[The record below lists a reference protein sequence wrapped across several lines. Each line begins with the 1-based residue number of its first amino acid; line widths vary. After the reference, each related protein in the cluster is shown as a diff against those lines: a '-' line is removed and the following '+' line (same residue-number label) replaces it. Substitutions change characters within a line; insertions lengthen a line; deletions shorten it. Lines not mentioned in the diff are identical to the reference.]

1 MKIRS
6 LLLPREYQQVE
17 YIESSGT
24 QCINTNY
31 YWQSEVTRVYAKFNI
46 TAQAAYR
53 SLWGNEE
60 YVNGSTSTRYF
71 GGIPHGGA
79 NSSYSYYVGAG
90 SATGLTL
97 PEDTNITLETF
108 TTSDKKI
115 SIIKDGTTILN
126 AKSYSGTVQTHS
138 VATAVTNNTG
148 KIFIFANHN
157 SGTSGNTSTGTQ
169 IVAGMR
175 LYSFKM
181 WDNNVLVRNFIP
193 CYRKSDNVIGLYDLV
208 NGTFYTN
215 AGSGTFIKGNDIK
228 DGFKISTAI
237 IEGTTNLGGTSMN
250 YSNKTNGS
258 TVSCNGW
265 GGDAGTCTFYHS
277 GGYNNYPYKVYHKTA
292 TGTGG
297 IYYKTA
303 NDITIEAG
311 KTYTMSVYIKAS
323 VNVNNASAYSFNIN
337 RGSDNYYINYGAS
350 FSITTNWKRLV
361 RTFTATSSQA
371 GLYGEMSIIY
381 DDNVTDYYV
390 YYSGFQIEEKD
401 HATPYVN
408 GTRENNT
415 IVNFKPHTT
424 LLPPEY
430 QQTEYT
436 ANTNGAQYIEYPF
449 VPNYNK
455 GWKFE
460 IGFNPTDTT
469 TRYALTANY
478 NVGSYQVSLELR
490 ANAKARLWCNSGSKD
505 MDSSNSF
512 VANQLNEA
520 SFSYYSGICTI
531 VLNGVTT
538 TSSATVS
545 GICSSTSMY
554 MFLDKAKRT
563 STFPKPIKIY
573 YLRVYDGT
581 DLVFNLIPC
590 YRKSDSVIGMYDIVD
605 KVFYSNSGTGSFNK
619 GSNYVKIL

>member
-1 MKIRS
+1 MRVRS
-6 LLLPREYQQVE
+6 GYSNELPSKYQEVE
-17 YIESSGT
+17 YIASSGT
-24 QCINTNY
+24 QYINTGY
-31 YWQSEVTRVYAKFNI
+31 IAK
-46 TAQAAYR
+46 
-53 SLWGNEE
+53 
-60 YVNGSTSTRYF
+60 VNNVNLELDMTWTGSNVGAFETFAGFMYSTTQNNLRMGLHKYSSVLMF
-71 GGIPHGGA
+71 GA
-79 NSSYSYYVGAG
+79 NS
-90 SATGLTL
+90 T
-97 PEDTNITLETF
+97 
-108 TTSDKKI
+108 TTS
-115 SIIKDGTTILN
+115 GTAPVKN
-126 AKSYSGTVQTHS
+126 ERFVYRGD
-138 VATAVTNNTG
+138 
-148 KIFIFANHN
+148 F
-157 SGTSGNTSTGTQ
+157 TSGAQKLYKNGTQ
-169 IVAGMR
+169 IATNSTTYDFSTNTCPVYIFARYCPNSMNYSTMR
-175 LYSFKM
+175 VYRAKIYEGTTLKM
-181 WDNNVLVRNFIP
+181 DCIP
-193 CYRKSDNVIGLYDLV
+193 CYRKSDSVIGLYDLV

-215 AGSGTFIKGNDIK
+215 AGSGTFVKGNDTK
-228 DGFKISTAI
+228 DSFKISTAI
-237 IEGTTNLGGTSMN
+237 IEGTTNLGETSMN
-250 YSNKTNGS
+250 YSNHADGS

-297 IYYKTA
+297 IYFKTA

-350 FSITTNWKRLV
+350 FNITTNWKRLV
-361 RTFTATSSQA
+361 KTFTAASSQA

-381 DDNVTDYYV
+381 DDTVTDYYV

-408 GTRENNT
+408 GTREDNT
-415 IVNFKPHTT
+415 VVNFKPRTT

-436 ANTNGAQYIEYPF
+436 ANTDGAQYIEYPF

-520 SFSYYSGICTI
+520 SFSYYSGVCTI

-590 YRKSDSVIGMYDIVD
+590 YRKSDNVIGMYDIVN
-605 KVFYSNSGTGSFNK
+605 KVFYSNSGTGNFTK
-619 GSNYVKIL
+619 GNNNVIII

>member
-1 MKIRS
+1 MRIRS
-6 LLLPREYQQVE
+6 QRLPREYQQVK

-24 QCINTNY
+24 QYINTNY
-31 YWQSEVTRVYAKFNI
+31 IPKVNNVNLELDIAWV
-46 TAQAAYR
+46 
-53 SLWGNEE
+53 GNTLGAFETFM
-60 YVNGSTSTRYF
+60 GFMKSTTENNPRIGLHKYSSKLMF
-71 GGIPHGGA
+71 GA
-79 NSSYSYYVGAG
+79 NS
-90 SATGLTL
+90 T
-97 PEDTNITLETF
+97 
-108 TTSDKKI
+108 TTSEIAPVK
-115 SIIKDGTTILN
+115 N
-126 AKSYSGTVQTHS
+126 ER
-138 VATAVTNNTG
+138 
-148 KIFIFANHN
+148 FIYRGDF
-157 SGTSGNTSTGTQ
+157 TSGAQKLYKNGTQ
-169 IVAGMR
+169 IASNSTTYNFSTNTCPVYIFARYCPNSMN
-175 LYSFKM
+175 YSTIRVYRAKIYEGTTLKM
-181 WDNNVLVRNFIP
+181 DFIP

-228 DGFKISTAI
+228 DSFKISTAI
-237 IEGTTNLGGTSMN
+237 AEGTTNLGETSMN
-250 YSNKTNGS
+250 YSNHTDGS
-258 TVSCNGW
+258 TVACIGW

-277 GGYNNYPYKVYHKTA
+277 GGYNNYPYKIYHKTA

-297 IYYKTA
+297 IYFKTA

-350 FSITTNWKRLV
+350 FNITTNWKRLV
-361 RTFTATSSQA
+361 KTFTATSLQA

-401 HATPYVN
+401 HVTPYID
-408 GTRENNT
+408 GTREDNT
-415 IVNFKPHTT
+415 VINFKPHTT

-512 VANQLNEA
+512 IANQLNNA
-520 SFSYYSGICTI
+520 TFSYYSGVCTI

-590 YRKSDSVIGMYDIVD
+590 YRKSDNVIGMYDIVN
-605 KVFYSNSGTGSFNK
+605 KVFYSNSGTGNFTK
-619 GSNYVKIL
+619 GNNNVIII